1 MNLKSSILFI
11 LLVLTSLNVNAF
23 TCRDYTG
30 NEYTDIGKDVDIHI
44 PINSTIVPGESILF
58 DMSQYFFCRNDS
70 GLSTTTD
77 FMYLNAPGITTVLD
91 PSIFSTSA
99 TINGVEYGTLPI
111 SNPASVHVYSFKDYS
126 FRPVPIKIAYTVSSR
141 PGKVVKIN
149 AGDEIAKI
157 SMRFYS
163 IPEGGRYIYNWTI
176 RAANS
181 AVLTSG
187 TCEINNGG
195 DITVNF
201 GVVPKSILGSNSSSG
216 VIRRTVEV
224 PYSCQNPVSMPISI
238 SLSANATEFSSD
250 LISLSNENLGVQ
262 MLYQGNPIKPGNSIK
277 TQLSQGIGQNTF
289 EFVLLKKNGVNV
301 NAGPFTGSAVLV
313 MSAD

>member
-1 MNLKSSILFI
+1 MNLKFSVLFI

-30 NEYTDIGKDVDIHI
+30 NEYNIGKDVDIHI

-58 DMSQYFFCRNDS
+58 DLSQYFSCRNDWG
-70 GLSTTTD
+70 GLGTATD

-91 PSIFSTSA
+91 SSIFSTSA
-99 TINGVEYGTLPI
+99 TINGIDYGTLPI
-111 SNPASVHVYSFKDYS
+111 PNPASVLVYSFKDYS
-126 FRPVPIKIAYTVSSR
+126 FRPIPIKIAYTVSSR
-141 PGKVVKIN
+141 PGKVAKIN

-163 IPEGGRYIYNWTI
+163 IPAGGRYVYNWTI

-201 GVVPKSILGSNSSSG
+201 GAVPKSILESNSSSG

-224 PYSCQNPVSMPISI
+224 PYRCQNPVSMPISI

-262 MLYQGNPIKPGNSIK
+262 MLYQGKPVKPGNSIK
-277 TQLSQGIGQNTF
+277 TELSQGIGQNTF
-289 EFVLLKKNGVNV
+289 EFVLLKKTGVNV
-301 NAGPFTGSAVLV
+301 SAGPFTGSAVLV